1 MDMTAMNQIVGDID
15 SFVWGPV
22 MLCLLVGTGIYLTAY
37 LNFRTWRNLPY
48 AMKSV
53 FSREARKTNRGSGD
67 VSPFSALMTALAA
80 TIGTGN
86 IVGVATAMFAGGPGA
101 LVWMWVSACFGLTT
115 KFSECMLGFKFREVN
130 AKGEMKGGP
139 MFTMKNGFKNKRAG
153 LFMGFIFAMFTVIA
167 SFGIGNMTQA
177 NSITT
182 AVSATFGF
190 SNEIIGIVLTVLTLA
205 VIVGGITSISR
216 VSSLIVPGM
225 AVFYIVAGLLCIAL
239 NFENIPHGL
248 YLIFMMAFDP
258 AAVEGGVVGT
268 ITVSVMNAVRF
279 GVARGCFSNEAGL
292 GSAAISAAASTT
304 DDPARQGYVS
314 MTGTFI
320 DTIIVCTITGLTIAS
335 SGVLGTIGPDGK
347 PLTGVALTMAAF
359 STHLGTAGNWIV
371 SVGIMLF
378 AYSTIL
384 GWEYNGEKAWEYLWG
399 THTYNIIYRL
409 AFSLVVYVGAT
420 QTYGTCRISPMRS
433 WLFRTLSLC
442 WFLPLSLKKKFSD
455 LKQLS
460 KKKRR
465 EEKQPCWKRMRKR
478 SISEQCENISGIK
491 KLPGIFIGL

>member
-1 MDMTAMNQIVGDID
+1 MNQIVGDID

-153 LFMGFIFAMFTVIA
+153 LCMGFLFAMFTVIA

-190 SNEIIGIVLTVLTLA
+190 SNEIIGAALTVLTLA

-225 AVFYIVAGLLCIAL
+225 AVFYIAAGLLCIAL
-239 NFENIPHGL
+239 NFENVPHGL
-248 YLIFMMAFDP
+248 YFIFMMAFDP
-258 AAVEGGVVGT
+258 AAVKGGVVGT

-335 SGVLGTIGPDGK
+335 SGVLGTVGPDGK

-420 QTYGTCRISPMRS
+420 QTLDLVWNLSDIANALMAVPNLVSMLVLAPVIKEEVLRFEAVIAKEKAGRKAA
-433 WLFRTLSLC
+433 LLEKNEETLH
-442 WFLPLSLKKKFSD
+442 
-455 LKQLS
+455 
-460 KKKRR
+460 
-465 EEKQPCWKRMRKR
+465 
-478 SISEQCENISGIK
+478 I
-491 KLPGIFIGL
+491 

>member
-1 MDMTAMNQIVGDID
+1 MNQIVGDID

-153 LFMGFIFAMFTVIA
+153 LCMGFLFAMFTVIA

-190 SNEIIGIVLTVLTLA
+190 SNEIIGAALTVLTLA

-225 AVFYIVAGLLCIAL
+225 AVFYIAAGLLCIAL
-239 NFENIPHGL
+239 NFENVPYGL

-335 SGVLGTIGPDGK
+335 SGVLGTVGPDGK

-371 SVGIMLF
+371 SIGIMLF

-420 QTYGTCRISPMRS
+420 QTLDLVWNLSDIANALMAVPNLVSMLVLAPVIKEEVLRFEAVIAKEKVEKKAAMPEKNEE
-433 WLFRTLSLC
+433 TLH
-442 WFLPLSLKKKFSD
+442 
-455 LKQLS
+455 
-460 KKKRR
+460 
-465 EEKQPCWKRMRKR
+465 
-478 SISEQCENISGIK
+478 I
-491 KLPGIFIGL
+491 

>member
-1 MDMTAMNQIVGDID
+1 MNQIVGDID

-153 LFMGFIFAMFTVIA
+153 LFMGFLFAMFTVIA

-216 VSSLIVPGM
+216 VSSLVVPGM
-225 AVFYIVAGLLCIAL
+225 AVFYIAAGLLCIAL

-335 SGVLGTIGPDGK
+335 SGVLGTVGPDGK
-347 PLTGVALTMAAF
+347 PLAGVELTMAAF
-359 STHLGTAGNWIV
+359 STHIGTAGSWIV
-371 SVGIMLF
+371 SIGIMLF

-420 QTYGTCRISPMRS
+420 QTLDLVWNLSDIANALMAIPNLISMLILAPVIKEEVLRFEAVIAKEKVEKKAAMPEKNEE
-433 WLFRTLSLC
+433 TLH
-442 WFLPLSLKKKFSD
+442 
-455 LKQLS
+455 
-460 KKKRR
+460 
-465 EEKQPCWKRMRKR
+465 
-478 SISEQCENISGIK
+478 I
-491 KLPGIFIGL
+491 

>member
-1 MDMTAMNQIVGDID
+1 MNQIVGDID

-153 LFMGFIFAMFTVIA
+153 LFMGFLFAMFTVIA

-216 VSSLIVPGM
+216 VSSLVVPGM
-225 AVFYIVAGLLCIAL
+225 AVFYIAAGLLCIAL
-239 NFENIPHGL
+239 NFENVPHGL

-335 SGVLGTIGPDGK
+335 SGVLGTVGPDGK
-347 PLTGVALTMAAF
+347 PLAGVELTMAAF
-359 STHLGTAGNWIV
+359 STHIGTVGNWIV

-420 QTYGTCRISPMRS
+420 QTLDLVWNLSDIANALMAVPNLVSMLVLAPVIKEEVLRFEAVIAKEKAERKAA
-433 WLFRTLSLC
+433 LLEKNEETLH
-442 WFLPLSLKKKFSD
+442 
-455 LKQLS
+455 
-460 KKKRR
+460 
-465 EEKQPCWKRMRKR
+465 
-478 SISEQCENISGIK
+478 I
-491 KLPGIFIGL
+491 

>member
-1 MDMTAMNQIVGDID
+1 MNQIVGDID

-216 VSSLIVPGM
+216 VSSLIV
-225 AVFYIVAGLLCIAL
+225 
-239 NFENIPHGL
+239 
-248 YLIFMMAFDP
+248 
-258 AAVEGGVVGT
+258 
-268 ITVSVMNAVRF
+268 SVMNAVRF

-347 PLTGVALTMAAF
+347 PLTGVVLTMAAF

-420 QTYGTCRISPMRS
+420 QTLDLVWNLSDIANALMAVPNLVSMLVLAPVIKEEVLRFEAVIAKEKAGRKEA
-433 WLFRTLSLC
+433 LLEKNEETLH
-442 WFLPLSLKKKFSD
+442 
-455 LKQLS
+455 
-460 KKKRR
+460 
-465 EEKQPCWKRMRKR
+465 
-478 SISEQCENISGIK
+478 I
-491 KLPGIFIGL
+491 

>member
-1 MDMTAMNQIVGDID
+1 MNQIVGDID

-153 LFMGFIFAMFTVIA
+153 LCMGFLFAMFTVIA

-182 AVSATFGF
+182 AVNATFGF
-190 SNEIIGIVLTVLTLA
+190 SNEIIGAALTVLTLA

-225 AVFYIVAGLLCIAL
+225 AVFYIATGLLCIAL

-359 STHLGTAGNWIV
+359 STHLSTAGNWIV

-420 QTYGTCRISPMRS
+420 QTLDLVWNLSDIANALMAVPNLVSMLVLAPVIKEEVLRFEAVIAKEKAGKKADLIEKNEE
-433 WLFRTLSLC
+433 TLH
-442 WFLPLSLKKKFSD
+442 
-455 LKQLS
+455 
-460 KKKRR
+460 
-465 EEKQPCWKRMRKR
+465 
-478 SISEQCENISGIK
+478 I
-491 KLPGIFIGL
+491 

>member
-1 MDMTAMNQIVGDID
+1 MNQIVGDID

-153 LFMGFIFAMFTVIA
+153 LFMGFLFAMFTVIA

-190 SNEIIGIVLTVLTLA
+190 SNEIIGAALTVLTLA
-205 VIVGGITSISR
+205 VIVGGTTSISR

-225 AVFYIVAGLLCIAL
+225 AVFYIAAGLLCIAL

-268 ITVSVMNAVRF
+268 ITVSVMNSVRF

-347 PLTGVALTMAAF
+347 PLTGVVLTMAAF

-420 QTYGTCRISPMRS
+420 QTLDLVWNLSDIANALMAVPNLVSMLVLAPVIKEEVLRFEAVIAKEKAGRKEA
-433 WLFRTLSLC
+433 LLEKNEETLH
-442 WFLPLSLKKKFSD
+442 
-455 LKQLS
+455 
-460 KKKRR
+460 
-465 EEKQPCWKRMRKR
+465 
-478 SISEQCENISGIK
+478 I
-491 KLPGIFIGL
+491 

>member
-1 MDMTAMNQIVGDID
+1 MNQIVGDID

-153 LFMGFIFAMFTVIA
+153 LFMGFLFAMFTVIA

-216 VSSLIVPGM
+216 VSSLVVPGM
-225 AVFYIVAGLLCIAL
+225 AVFYIAAGLLCIAL
-239 NFENIPHGL
+239 NFENVPHGL

-279 GVARGCFSNEAGL
+279 GVARGCFF
-292 GSAAISAAASTT
+292 
-304 DDPARQGYVS
+304 Q
-314 MTGTFI
+314 
-320 DTIIVCTITGLTIAS
+320 
-335 SGVLGTIGPDGK
+335 
-347 PLTGVALTMAAF
+347 
-359 STHLGTAGNWIV
+359 
-371 SVGIMLF
+371 
-378 AYSTIL
+378 
-384 GWEYNGEKAWEYLWG
+384 
-399 THTYNIIYRL
+399 
-409 AFSLVVYVGAT
+409 
-420 QTYGTCRISPMRS
+420 
-433 WLFRTLSLC
+433 
-442 WFLPLSLKKKFSD
+442 
-455 LKQLS
+455 
-460 KKKRR
+460 
-465 EEKQPCWKRMRKR
+465 
-478 SISEQCENISGIK
+478 
-491 KLPGIFIGL
+491 

>member
-1 MDMTAMNQIVGDID
+1 MNQIVGDID

-153 LFMGFIFAMFTVIA
+153 LFMGFLFAMFTVIA

-182 AVSATFGF
+182 AVNATFGF
-190 SNEIIGIVLTVLTLA
+190 SNEIIGAALTVLTLA

-225 AVFYIVAGLLCIAL
+225 AVFYIAAGLLCIAL
-239 NFENIPHGL
+239 IFENIPHGL

-258 AAVEGGVVGT
+258 AAVKGGVVGT

-335 SGVLGTIGPDGK
+335 SGVLGTVGPDGK

-420 QTYGTCRISPMRS
+420 QTLDLVWNLSDIANALMAVPNLVSMLVLAPVIKEEVLRFEAVIAKEKAGKKADLIEKNEE
-433 WLFRTLSLC
+433 TLH
-442 WFLPLSLKKKFSD
+442 
-455 LKQLS
+455 
-460 KKKRR
+460 
-465 EEKQPCWKRMRKR
+465 
-478 SISEQCENISGIK
+478 I
-491 KLPGIFIGL
+491 

>member
-1 MDMTAMNQIVGDID
+1 MNQIVGDID

-216 VSSLIVPGM
+216 VSSLVVPGM
-225 AVFYIVAGLLCIAL
+225 AVFYIAAGLLCIAL
-239 NFENIPHGL
+239 NFENVPHGL

-279 GVARGCFSNEAGL
+279 GVARGCFSN
-292 GSAAISAAASTT
+292 
-304 DDPARQGYVS
+304 
-314 MTGTFI
+314 
-320 DTIIVCTITGLTIAS
+320 
-335 SGVLGTIGPDGK
+335 
-347 PLTGVALTMAAF
+347 
-359 STHLGTAGNWIV
+359 
-371 SVGIMLF
+371 
-378 AYSTIL
+378 
-384 GWEYNGEKAWEYLWG
+384 
-399 THTYNIIYRL
+399 
-409 AFSLVVYVGAT
+409 
-420 QTYGTCRISPMRS
+420 
-433 WLFRTLSLC
+433 
-442 WFLPLSLKKKFSD
+442 
-455 LKQLS
+455 
-460 KKKRR
+460 
-465 EEKQPCWKRMRKR
+465 
-478 SISEQCENISGIK
+478 
-491 KLPGIFIGL
+491 

>member
-1 MDMTAMNQIVGDID
+1 MNQIVGDID

-153 LFMGFIFAMFTVIA
+153 LCMGFLFAMFTVIA
-167 SFGIGNMTQA
+167 SFGIGNMTRA

-182 AVSATFGF
+182 AVNATFGF
-190 SNEIIGIVLTVLTLA
+190 SNEIIGAALTVLTLA

-225 AVFYIVAGLLCIAL
+225 AVFYIATGLLCIAL

-420 QTYGTCRISPMRS
+420 QTLDLVWNLSDIANALMAVPNLVSMLVLAPVIKEEVLRFEAVIAKEKAGKKADLIEKNEE
-433 WLFRTLSLC
+433 TLH
-442 WFLPLSLKKKFSD
+442 
-455 LKQLS
+455 
-460 KKKRR
+460 
-465 EEKQPCWKRMRKR
+465 
-478 SISEQCENISGIK
+478 I
-491 KLPGIFIGL
+491 

>member
-139 MFTMKNGFKNKRAG
+139 MFTMKNGFKNKRAE

-190 SNEIIGIVLTVLTLA
+190 SNEIIGAALTVLTLA

-225 AVFYIVAGLLCIAL
+225 AVFYIAAGLLCIAL
-239 NFENIPHGL
+239 NFENVPHGL

-320 DTIIVCTITGLTIAS
+320 DTIIVCTVTGLTIAS
-335 SGVLGTIGPDGK
+335 SGVLGTVGPDGK

-399 THTYNIIYRL
+399 THKYNIIYRI

-420 QTYGTCRISPMRS
+420 QTLDLVWNLSDIANALMAIPNLISMLVLAPIIKEEVLRFEAVIAKEKAGRKAA
-433 WLFRTLSLC
+433 LLEKNEETLH
-442 WFLPLSLKKKFSD
+442 
-455 LKQLS
+455 
-460 KKKRR
+460 
-465 EEKQPCWKRMRKR
+465 
-478 SISEQCENISGIK
+478 I
-491 KLPGIFIGL
+491 

>member
-1 MDMTAMNQIVGDID
+1 MDMTAMNQIIGDID

-153 LFMGFIFAMFTVIA
+153 LCMGFLFAMFTVIA

-182 AVSATFGF
+182 AVSTTFGF
-190 SNEIIGIVLTVLTLA
+190 SNEIIGAALTVLTLA

-225 AVFYIVAGLLCIAL
+225 AVFYIAAGLLCIAL

-320 DTIIVCTITGLTIAS
+320 DTIIVCTITGLTIAA

-347 PLTGVALTMAAF
+347 PLTGVTLTMAAF

-420 QTYGTCRISPMRS
+420 QTLDLVWNLSDIANALMAVPNLVSMLVLAPVIKEEVLRFEAVIAKEKAGRKAA
-433 WLFRTLSLC
+433 LLEKNEETLH
-442 WFLPLSLKKKFSD
+442 
-455 LKQLS
+455 
-460 KKKRR
+460 
-465 EEKQPCWKRMRKR
+465 
-478 SISEQCENISGIK
+478 I
-491 KLPGIFIGL
+491 

>member
-1 MDMTAMNQIVGDID
+1 MNQIVGDID

-153 LFMGFIFAMFTVIA
+153 LCMGFLFAMFTVIA

-190 SNEIIGIVLTVLTLA
+190 SNEIIGAALTVLTLA

-225 AVFYIVAGLLCIAL
+225 AVFYIAAGLLCIAL

-347 PLTGVALTMAAF
+347 PLTGVVLTMAAF

-420 QTYGTCRISPMRS
+420 QTLDLVWNLSDIANALMAVPNLVSMLVLAPVIKEEVLRFEAVIAKEKAGRKAD
-433 WLFRTLSLC
+433 LLEKNEETLH
-442 WFLPLSLKKKFSD
+442 
-455 LKQLS
+455 
-460 KKKRR
+460 
-465 EEKQPCWKRMRKR
+465 
-478 SISEQCENISGIK
+478 I
-491 KLPGIFIGL
+491 

>member
-1 MDMTAMNQIVGDID
+1 MNQSVGDID

-190 SNEIIGIVLTVLTLA
+190 SNEIIGAALTVLTLA

-225 AVFYIVAGLLCIAL
+225 AVFYIAAGLLCIAL
-239 NFENIPHGL
+239 NFENVPHGL

-347 PLTGVALTMAAF
+347 PLTGVVLTMAAF

-420 QTYGTCRISPMRS
+420 QTLDLVWNLSDIANALMAVPNLVSMLVLAPVIKEEVLRFEAVIAKEKAGRKAA
-433 WLFRTLSLC
+433 LLEKNEETLH
-442 WFLPLSLKKKFSD
+442 
-455 LKQLS
+455 
-460 KKKRR
+460 
-465 EEKQPCWKRMRKR
+465 
-478 SISEQCENISGIK
+478 I
-491 KLPGIFIGL
+491 

>member
-1 MDMTAMNQIVGDID
+1 MNQIVGDID

-37 LNFRTWRNLPY
+37 LNFRTWHNLPY

-153 LFMGFIFAMFTVIA
+153 LCMGFLFAMFTVIA

-190 SNEIIGIVLTVLTLA
+190 SNEIIGIVLTVLTMA

-216 VSSLIVPGM
+216 VSSLVVPGM
-225 AVFYIVAGLLCIAL
+225 AVFYIAAGLLCIAL

-335 SGVLGTIGPDGK
+335 SGVLGTVGPDGK

-359 STHLGTAGNWIV
+359 SMHLGTAGNWIV

-420 QTYGTCRISPMRS
+420 QTLDLVWNLSDIANALMAVPNLVSMLVLAPVIKEEVLRFEAVIAKEKAGRKAA
-433 WLFRTLSLC
+433 LLEKNEETLH
-442 WFLPLSLKKKFSD
+442 
-455 LKQLS
+455 
-460 KKKRR
+460 
-465 EEKQPCWKRMRKR
+465 
-478 SISEQCENISGIK
+478 I
-491 KLPGIFIGL
+491 

>member
-1 MDMTAMNQIVGDID
+1 MNQIVGDID

-153 LFMGFIFAMFTVIA
+153 LFMGFLFAMFTVIA

-190 SNEIIGIVLTVLTLA
+190 SNEIIGAALTVLTLA

-225 AVFYIVAGLLCIAL
+225 AVFYIAAGLLCIAL

-268 ITVSVMNAVRF
+268 ITVSVMNSVRF

-347 PLTGVALTMAAF
+347 PLTGVVLTMAAF

-420 QTYGTCRISPMRS
+420 QTLDLVWNLSDIANALMAVPNLVSMLVLAPVIKEEVLRFEAVIAKEKAGKKADLIEKNEE
-433 WLFRTLSLC
+433 TLH
-442 WFLPLSLKKKFSD
+442 
-455 LKQLS
+455 
-460 KKKRR
+460 
-465 EEKQPCWKRMRKR
+465 
-478 SISEQCENISGIK
+478 I
-491 KLPGIFIGL
+491 

>member
-153 LFMGFIFAMFTVIA
+153 LFMGFLFAMFTVIA

-190 SNEIIGIVLTVLTLA
+190 SNEIIGAALTVLTLA

-225 AVFYIVAGLLCIAL
+225 AVFYIAAGLLCIAL

-268 ITVSVMNAVRF
+268 ITVSVMNSVRF

-347 PLTGVALTMAAF
+347 PLTGVVLTMAAF

-409 AFSLVVYVGAT
+409 AFSLVVYVGGDTDTRPRMEPVGYRQCAH
-420 QTYGTCRISPMRS
+420 GCS
-433 WLFRTLSLC
+433 
-442 WFLPLSLKKKFSD
+442 
-455 LKQLS
+455 
-460 KKKRR
+460 
-465 EEKQPCWKRMRKR
+465 EPCLYAG
-478 SISEQCENISGIK
+478 SC
-491 KLPGIFIGL
+491 PCH

>member
-153 LFMGFIFAMFTVIA
+153 LFMGFLFAMFTVIA

-182 AVSATFGF
+182 AVNATFGF
-190 SNEIIGIVLTVLTLA
+190 SNEIIGAALTVLTLA

-225 AVFYIVAGLLCIAL
+225 AVFYIAAGLLCIAL
-239 NFENIPHGL
+239 NFENVPHGL
-248 YLIFMMAFDP
+248 FLIFMMAFDP

-420 QTYGTCRISPMRS
+420 QTLDLVWNLSDIANALMAVPNLVSMLVLAPVIKEEVLRFEAVIEKEKAGRKAA
-433 WLFRTLSLC
+433 LLEKNEETLH
-442 WFLPLSLKKKFSD
+442 
-455 LKQLS
+455 
-460 KKKRR
+460 
-465 EEKQPCWKRMRKR
+465 
-478 SISEQCENISGIK
+478 I
-491 KLPGIFIGL
+491 

>member
-153 LFMGFIFAMFTVIA
+153 LFMGFLFAMFTVIA

-190 SNEIIGIVLTVLTLA
+190 SNEIIGAALTVLTLA

-225 AVFYIVAGLLCIAL
+225 AVFYIAAGLLCIAL

-268 ITVSVMNAVRF
+268 ITVSVMNSVRF

-347 PLTGVALTMAAF
+347 PLTGVVLTMAAF

-420 QTYGTCRISPMRS
+420 QTLDLVWNLSDIANALMAIPNLISMLILAPVIKEEVLR
-433 WLFRTLSLC
+433 FEAVIAKEKVERKAA
-442 WFLPLSLKKKFSD
+442 LPEKN
-455 LKQLS
+455 
-460 KKKRR
+460 
-465 EEKQPCWKRMRKR
+465 EE
-478 SISEQCENISGIK
+478 ILHI
-491 KLPGIFIGL
+491 

>member
-1 MDMTAMNQIVGDID
+1 MNQIVGDID
-15 SFVWGPV
+15 GFVWGPV

-153 LFMGFIFAMFTVIA
+153 LCMGFLFAMFTVIA

-182 AVSATFGF
+182 AVSTTFGF
-190 SNEIIGIVLTVLTLA
+190 SNEIIGAALTVLTLA

-225 AVFYIVAGLLCIAL
+225 AVFYIAAGLLCIAL
-239 NFENIPHGL
+239 NFENIPHSL

-335 SGVLGTIGPDGK
+335 SGVLGAIGPDGK

-420 QTYGTCRISPMRS
+420 QTLDLVWNLSDIANALMAVPNLVSMLVLAPVIKEEVLRFEAVIAKEKAGRKAA
-433 WLFRTLSLC
+433 LLEKNEETLH
-442 WFLPLSLKKKFSD
+442 
-455 LKQLS
+455 
-460 KKKRR
+460 
-465 EEKQPCWKRMRKR
+465 
-478 SISEQCENISGIK
+478 I
-491 KLPGIFIGL
+491 

>member
-1 MDMTAMNQIVGDID
+1 MNMTAMNQIVGDID
-15 SFVWGPV
+15 GFVWGPV

-53 FSREARKTNRGSGD
+53 FSREARKTNRGLGD

-153 LFMGFIFAMFTVIA
+153 LCMGFLFAMFTVIA

-182 AVSATFGF
+182 AVSTTFGF
-190 SNEIIGIVLTVLTLA
+190 SNEIIGAALTVLTLA

-216 VSSLIVPGM
+216 VSSLVVPGM
-225 AVFYIVAGLLCIAL
+225 AVFYIAAGLLCIAL

-420 QTYGTCRISPMRS
+420 QTLDLVWNLSDIANALMAVPNLVSMLVLAPVIKEEVLRFEAVIAKEKAGKKADLIEKNEE
-433 WLFRTLSLC
+433 TLH
-442 WFLPLSLKKKFSD
+442 
-455 LKQLS
+455 
-460 KKKRR
+460 
-465 EEKQPCWKRMRKR
+465 
-478 SISEQCENISGIK
+478 I
-491 KLPGIFIGL
+491 

>member
-1 MDMTAMNQIVGDID
+1 MNQIVGDID
-15 SFVWGPV
+15 SFVWEPV

-153 LFMGFIFAMFTVIA
+153 LFMGFLFAMFTVIA

-190 SNEIIGIVLTVLTLA
+190 SNEIIGAALTVLTLA

-225 AVFYIVAGLLCIAL
+225 AVFYIAAGLLCIAL

-268 ITVSVMNAVRF
+268 ITVSVMNSVRF

-347 PLTGVALTMAAF
+347 PLTGVVLTMAAF

-420 QTYGTCRISPMRS
+420 QTLDLVWNLSDIANALMAVPNLVSMLVLAPVIKEEVLRFEAVIAKEKAGRKEA
-433 WLFRTLSLC
+433 LLEKNEETLH
-442 WFLPLSLKKKFSD
+442 
-455 LKQLS
+455 
-460 KKKRR
+460 
-465 EEKQPCWKRMRKR
+465 
-478 SISEQCENISGIK
+478 I
-491 KLPGIFIGL
+491 

>member
-1 MDMTAMNQIVGDID
+1 MNQIVGDID

-153 LFMGFIFAMFTVIA
+153 LCMGFIFAMFTVIA

-190 SNEIIGIVLTVLTLA
+190 SNEIIGAALTVLTLA

-225 AVFYIVAGLLCIAL
+225 AVFYIAVGLLCIAL
-239 NFENIPHGL
+239 NFENVPHGL

-335 SGVLGTIGPDGK
+335 SGVLGTVGPDGK

-359 STHLGTAGNWIV
+359 STHLGMAGNWIV

-420 QTYGTCRISPMRS
+420 QTLDLVWNLSDIANALMAVPNLVSMLVLAPVIKEEVLRFEAVIAKEKAGRKAA
-433 WLFRTLSLC
+433 LLEKNEETLH
-442 WFLPLSLKKKFSD
+442 
-455 LKQLS
+455 
-460 KKKRR
+460 
-465 EEKQPCWKRMRKR
+465 
-478 SISEQCENISGIK
+478 I
-491 KLPGIFIGL
+491 

>member
-153 LFMGFIFAMFTVIA
+153 LFMGFLFAMFTVIA

-182 AVSATFGF
+182 AVNATFGF
-190 SNEIIGIVLTVLTLA
+190 SNEIIGAALTVLTLA

-225 AVFYIVAGLLCIAL
+225 AVFYIAAGLLCIAL
-239 NFENIPHGL
+239 NFENVPHGL

-258 AAVEGGVVGT
+258 VAVEGGVVGT

-304 DDPARQGYVS
+304 DNPARQGYVS

-335 SGVLGTIGPDGK
+335 SGILGTIGPDGK

-420 QTYGTCRISPMRS
+420 QTLDLVWNLSDIANALMAVPNLVSMLVLAPVIKEEVLRFEAVIAKEKAGKKADLIEKNEE
-433 WLFRTLSLC
+433 TLH
-442 WFLPLSLKKKFSD
+442 
-455 LKQLS
+455 
-460 KKKRR
+460 
-465 EEKQPCWKRMRKR
+465 
-478 SISEQCENISGIK
+478 I
-491 KLPGIFIGL
+491 

>member
-1 MDMTAMNQIVGDID
+1 MNQIVGDID

-153 LFMGFIFAMFTVIA
+153 LFMGFLFAMFTVIA

-190 SNEIIGIVLTVLTLA
+190 SNEIIGAALTVLTLA

-225 AVFYIVAGLLCIAL
+225 AVFYIAAGLLCIAL

-268 ITVSVMNAVRF
+268 ITVSVMNSVRF

-347 PLTGVALTMAAF
+347 PLTGVVLTMAAF

-399 THTYNIIYRL
+399 THKYNIIYRL

-420 QTYGTCRISPMRS
+420 QTLDLVWNLSDIANALMAVPNLISMLVLAPVIKEEVLRFEAVIAKEKAGRKAA
-433 WLFRTLSLC
+433 LLEKNEETLH
-442 WFLPLSLKKKFSD
+442 
-455 LKQLS
+455 
-460 KKKRR
+460 
-465 EEKQPCWKRMRKR
+465 
-478 SISEQCENISGIK
+478 I
-491 KLPGIFIGL
+491 

>member
-1 MDMTAMNQIVGDID
+1 
-15 SFVWGPV
+15 
-22 MLCLLVGTGIYLTAY
+22 
-37 LNFRTWRNLPY
+37 
-48 AMKSV
+48 
-53 FSREARKTNRGSGD
+53 
-67 VSPFSALMTALAA
+67 
-80 TIGTGN
+80 
-86 IVGVATAMFAGGPGA
+86 
-101 LVWMWVSACFGLTT
+101 
-115 KFSECMLGFKFREVN
+115 
-130 AKGEMKGGP
+130 
-139 MFTMKNGFKNKRAG
+139 MFTMKNGFKNISAG
-153 LFMGFIFAMFTVIA
+153 LFMGFLFAMFTVIA

-190 SNEIIGIVLTVLTLA
+190 SNEIIGAALTVLTLA

-225 AVFYIVAGLLCIAL
+225 AVFYIAAGLLCIAL

-268 ITVSVMNAVRF
+268 ITVSVMNSVRF
-279 GVARGCFSNEAGL
+279 GVARGCFSNAAGL

-320 DTIIVCTITGLTIAS
+320 DTIIVCTITGLTNES
-335 SGVLGTIGPDGK
+335 SGVLGTIGPDGN
-347 PLTGVALTMAAF
+347 PMTGVVLHMADF

-420 QTYGTCRISPMRS
+420 QTLDLVWNLSDIANALMAVPNFVSMLVLAPVIKEEVLRFEAVIAKEKAGRKEA
-433 WLFRTLSLC
+433 LLEKNEETLY
-442 WFLPLSLKKKFSD
+442 
-455 LKQLS
+455 
-460 KKKRR
+460 
-465 EEKQPCWKRMRKR
+465 
-478 SISEQCENISGIK
+478 I
-491 KLPGIFIGL
+491 

>member
-1 MDMTAMNQIVGDID
+1 MNQIVGDID

-153 LFMGFIFAMFTVIA
+153 LFMGFLFAMFTVIA

-216 VSSLIVPGM
+216 VSSLVVPGM
-225 AVFYIVAGLLCIAL
+225 AVFYIAAGLLCIAL
-239 NFENIPHGL
+239 NFENVPHGL

-335 SGVLGTIGPDGK
+335 SGVLGTVGPDGK
-347 PLTGVALTMAAF
+347 PLAGVELTMAAF
-359 STHLGTAGNWIV
+359 STHIGTAGSWIV
-371 SVGIMLF
+371 SIGIMLF

-420 QTYGTCRISPMRS
+420 QTLDLVWNLSDIANALMAVPNLVSMLVLAPVIKEEVLRFEAVIAKEKAGKKADLIEKNEE
-433 WLFRTLSLC
+433 TLH
-442 WFLPLSLKKKFSD
+442 
-455 LKQLS
+455 
-460 KKKRR
+460 
-465 EEKQPCWKRMRKR
+465 
-478 SISEQCENISGIK
+478 I
-491 KLPGIFIGL
+491 

>member
-1 MDMTAMNQIVGDID
+1 MNQIVGDID

-190 SNEIIGIVLTVLTLA
+190 SNEIIGAALTVLTLA

-225 AVFYIVAGLLCIAL
+225 AVFYIAAGLLCIAL
-239 NFENIPHGL
+239 NFENVPHGL

-320 DTIIVCTITGLTIAS
+320 DTIIVCTVTGLTIAS
-335 SGVLGTIGPDGK
+335 SGVLGTVGPDGK

-359 STHLGTAGNWIV
+359 STHLGTVGNWIV

-399 THTYNIIYRL
+399 THKYNIIYRI

-420 QTYGTCRISPMRS
+420 QTLDLVWNLSDIANALMAIPNLISMLVLAPIIKEEVLRFEAVIAKEKAGRKAA
-433 WLFRTLSLC
+433 LLEKNEETLH
-442 WFLPLSLKKKFSD
+442 
-455 LKQLS
+455 
-460 KKKRR
+460 
-465 EEKQPCWKRMRKR
+465 
-478 SISEQCENISGIK
+478 I
-491 KLPGIFIGL
+491 

>member
-1 MDMTAMNQIVGDID
+1 MNQIVGDID

-153 LFMGFIFAMFTVIA
+153 LFMGFLFAMFTVIA

-190 SNEIIGIVLTVLTLA
+190 SNEIIGAALTVLTLA

-225 AVFYIVAGLLCIAL
+225 AVFYIAAGLLCIAL

-248 YLIFMMAFDP
+248 YLIFMMAFDS

-268 ITVSVMNAVRF
+268 ITVSVMNSVRF

-347 PLTGVALTMAAF
+347 PLTGVVLTMAAF

-420 QTYGTCRISPMRS
+420 QTLDLVWNLSDIANALMAVPNLVSMLVLAPVIKEEVLRFEAVIAKEKAGRKEA
-433 WLFRTLSLC
+433 LLEKNEETLH
-442 WFLPLSLKKKFSD
+442 
-455 LKQLS
+455 
-460 KKKRR
+460 
-465 EEKQPCWKRMRKR
+465 
-478 SISEQCENISGIK
+478 I
-491 KLPGIFIGL
+491 

>member
-1 MDMTAMNQIVGDID
+1 MNQIIGDID

-37 LNFRTWRNLPY
+37 LDFRTWRNLPY

-153 LFMGFIFAMFTVIA
+153 LCMGFLFAMFTVIA

-182 AVSATFGF
+182 AVSTTFGF
-190 SNEIIGIVLTVLTLA
+190 SNEIIGAALTVLTLA

-225 AVFYIVAGLLCIAL
+225 AVFYIAAGLLCIAL

-320 DTIIVCTITGLTIAS
+320 DTIIVCTITGLTIAA

-347 PLTGVALTMAAF
+347 PLTGVTLTMAAF

-420 QTYGTCRISPMRS
+420 QTLDLVWNLSDIANALMAVPNLVSMLVLAPVIKEEVLRFEAVIAKEKAGKKADLIEKNEE
-433 WLFRTLSLC
+433 TLH
-442 WFLPLSLKKKFSD
+442 
-455 LKQLS
+455 
-460 KKKRR
+460 
-465 EEKQPCWKRMRKR
+465 
-478 SISEQCENISGIK
+478 I
-491 KLPGIFIGL
+491 